1 MSYSELSVNAREIV
15 ARFTLATTQE
25 VELGLAWYP
34 SAAAICTR
42 MDNKYGVSFDV
53 VAAVIAALSPNV
65 KWEDNVIAAELM
77 LKVYAAGGSD
87 DDLNAITM
95 RAYGQNQ
102 ELATKILRAGD
113 PSLLTGPK
121 RQEFYN
127 CIIYPLM
134 NDVCIDT
141 HAYSVWLGQRVT
153 AKTCP
158 NIAAIKLRARIKQDY
173 HDACAF
179 INEELG
185 TTYKTA
191 DIQAITWVTHKRIH
205 NV

>member
-42 MDNKYGVSFDV
+42 MDNKYGVPFDV

-121 RQEFYN
+121 RKEFYN

-153 AKTCP
+153 VHKVP
-158 NIAAIKLRARIKQDY
+158 NLAGKLRQTIKQDY
-173 HDACAF
+173 RDATAF
-179 INEELG
+179 INGELDEQ
-185 TTYKTA
+185 YTA
-191 DIQAITWVTHKRIH
+191 ATIQAVTWVTHKRIH